1 LSRTAEN
8 ARDKGLPVGTVD
20 LKQYHNCKILRG
32 LAYASQGAYLFFKE
46 VEMLCLKF
54 SRIKVFRSLREK
66 YYTAVI
72 DHCKKDVGL
81 KEAFLRA
88 ITAKVSAADRE
99 VLFSYLIL
107 RYAKMRT
114 KYTLRWVMEM
124 LDVRKWEGGDLRPR
138 LRVAAATSTNKNV

>member
-1 LSRTAEN
+1 
-8 ARDKGLPVGTVD
+8 
-20 LKQYHNCKILRG
+20 
-32 LAYASQGAYLFFKE
+32 
-46 VEMLCLKF
+46 MLCLKF

-72 DHCKKDVGL
+72 DHCKKDDGL
-81 KEAFLRA
+81 REAFLRA